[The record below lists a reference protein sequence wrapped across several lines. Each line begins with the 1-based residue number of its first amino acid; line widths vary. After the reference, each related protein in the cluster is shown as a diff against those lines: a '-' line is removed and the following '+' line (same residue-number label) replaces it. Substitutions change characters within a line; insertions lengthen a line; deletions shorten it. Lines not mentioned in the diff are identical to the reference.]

1 MPSRR
6 VQVYR
11 PAYARRKVRE
21 SPVCLQSGFEL
32 MVAIRNVR
40 FSAHCGLGPT
50 LREVRFVPR
59 VGNQLIR

>member
-1 MPSRR
+1 MTLVNLCLEKSCCLT
-6 VQVYR
+6 
-11 PAYARRKVRE
+11 AY
-21 SPVCLQSGFEL
+21 QSGFEL